1 LERLLFDWFSTK
13 GLKMKIAAALFAF
26 FALAT
31 AAVVSQIALTQHNL
45 ITMLKQEISLLERE
59 NNIEKEEI
67 RDLLFQLSQSNA
79 EKESIGIKHYV
90 SGVVDTINKPDYFR
104 EIWHSGYD
112 RGSAN
117 QQYVDQSKEKT
128 YVDLKEKEKENEKN

>member
-1 LERLLFDWFSTK
+1 
-13 GLKMKIAAALFAF
+13 MKVLSFVAGSFAVV
-26 FALAT
+26 ALAIG
-31 AAVVSQIALTQHNL
+31 QIALTQHNL
-45 ITMLKQEISLLERE
+45 ITMLRQEISLLEKE

-67 RDLLFQLSQSNA
+67 RDLLFQLAQNSL
-79 EKESIGIKHYV
+79 EKEAIGVKHYV

-117 QQYVDQSKEKT
+117 QQYVNQSKEQT
-128 YVDLKEKEKENEKN
+128 YVDLKEKEDEKNQDN

>member
-1 LERLLFDWFSTK
+1 MKNTRLFVV
-13 GLKMKIAAALFAF
+13 IAGIAVAAIG
-26 FALAT
+26 
-31 AAVVSQIALTQHNL
+31 QIALTQHNL

-67 RDLLFQLSQSNA
+67 RDLLFQLSQNNA
-79 EKESIGIKHYV
+79 EKEAIGVKHYV

-117 QQYVDQSKEKT
+117 QQYVDQSKEQT
-128 YVDLKEKEKENEKN
+128 YVELKEKEDEKTK

>member
-1 LERLLFDWFSTK
+1 MKSTK
-13 GLKMKIAAALFAF
+13 LFA
-26 FALAT
+26 AIAGIVV
-31 AAVVSQIALTQHNL
+31 AVIGQIALTQHNL

-67 RDLLFQLSQSNA
+67 RDLLFQLSQNKI
-79 EKESIGIKHYV
+79 EKEAIGVKHYV

-117 QQYVDQSKEKT
+117 QQYVDQSKEQT
-128 YVDLKEKEKENEKN
+128 YVELKEKEDEKN

>member
-1 LERLLFDWFSTK
+1 MKNTRLFVV
-13 GLKMKIAAALFAF
+13 IAGIAVAAIG
-26 FALAT
+26 
-31 AAVVSQIALTQHNL
+31 QIALTQHNL

-67 RDLLFQLSQSNA
+67 RDLLFQLSQNKT
-79 EKESIGIKHYV
+79 EKEAIGVKHYV

-117 QQYVDQSKEKT
+117 QQYVDQSKEQT
-128 YVDLKEKEKENEKN
+128 YVDLKEKEDEKN

>member
-1 LERLLFDWFSTK
+1 MKNTRLFGVIT
-13 GLKMKIAAALFAF
+13 GIAVAAIG
-26 FALAT
+26 
-31 AAVVSQIALTQHNL
+31 QIALTQHNL

-67 RDLLFQLSQSNA
+67 RDLLFQLSQNNA
-79 EKESIGIKHYV
+79 EKEAIGVKHYV

-117 QQYVDQSKEKT
+117 QQYVDQSKEQT
-128 YVDLKEKEKENEKN
+128 YVDLKEKEDEKN